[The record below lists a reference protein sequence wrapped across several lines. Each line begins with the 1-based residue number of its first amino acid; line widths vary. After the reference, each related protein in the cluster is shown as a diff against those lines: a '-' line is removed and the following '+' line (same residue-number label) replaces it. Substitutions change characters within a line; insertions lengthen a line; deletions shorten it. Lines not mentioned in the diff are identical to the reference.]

1 MADRAP
7 SPALT
12 TSSADAAGLALAAF
26 ALAEVALLAHLSTG
40 CASFDEVRRGLAAK
54 IKGINA
60 SAGDPAQIAVARK
73 RLKEVLAYL
82 ERLAEQ
88 ADAGA

>member
-12 TSSADAAGLALAAF
+12 SADAAGLALAAF

-40 CASFDEVRRGLAAK
+40 CASYDEVRRGLAAK
-54 IKGINA
+54 VKGINA
-60 SAGDPAQIAVARK
+60 SAAEPAQIALARK